1 MEHACEE
8 HDMWSKLSCSLKDEL
23 EYLFA
28 AMAEAALPDQ
38 LWLPTQLASAS
49 STQAPKPAQH

>member
-1 MEHACEE
+1 
-8 HDMWSKLSCSLKDEL
+8 MWSKLSCSLKDEL